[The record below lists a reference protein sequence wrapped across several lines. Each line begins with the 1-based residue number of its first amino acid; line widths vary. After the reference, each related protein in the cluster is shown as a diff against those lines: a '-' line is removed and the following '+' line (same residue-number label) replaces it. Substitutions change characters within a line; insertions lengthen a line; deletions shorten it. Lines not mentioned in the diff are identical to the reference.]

1 MIALVLGQPEP
12 CNRGRQVKMSK
23 SISSPISGGTKPR
36 YSLLATRRSSRN
48 KKLWWLVVCGVAS
61 YLSRIQNVSNLF
73 SPLTCMWRKMRVKK
87 NPQFVRT
94 HVLMIFNRNQEA
106 EMIEKISNFKVFLPM
121 TEVEL
126 VS

>member
-1 MIALVLGQPEP
+1 
-12 CNRGRQVKMSK
+12 
-23 SISSPISGGTKPR
+23 
-36 YSLLATRRSSRN
+36 
-48 KKLWWLVVCGVAS
+48 
-61 YLSRIQNVSNLF
+61 
-73 SPLTCMWRKMRVKK
+73 MWRKMRVKK